1 MLVIGGRKNMKRK
14 AVKIRSN
21 QNYINDD
28 SYKNMGMYTMMF
40 YEDFCRAF
48 SIDLNLKENG
58 NSFYKIDSKNQ
69 KLIQLLEQD
78 DYMFLSDNLDKLLAD
93 NISDLLLYGNANIEV
108 IKIFD
113 KENKLVK
120 LFFKP
125 FGSVFNLNIGN
136 YEYCFFKMSI
146 KKINKNDVICF
157 KLKYFGYGRYYFKR
171 IFKKL
176 NKIDPLL
183 EFDNNNLT
191 EETIN
196 KIDFSLLK
204 IGHKLGWNGRKN
216 SNKYLSEPY
225 MLYLRIQFLKN
236 KEKWLKILLK
246 KYNKKLISLGEKYG
260 FTGEIEYKQIATNL
274 DDLYEQFEQGIID
287 TKQFYEKMY

>member
-1 MLVIGGRKNMKRK
+1 
-14 AVKIRSN
+14 
-21 QNYINDD
+21 
-28 SYKNMGMYTMMF
+28 
-40 YEDFCRAF
+40 
-48 SIDLNLKENG
+48 
-58 NSFYKIDSKNQ
+58 
-69 KLIQLLEQD
+69 
-78 DYMFLSDNLDKLLAD
+78 
-93 NISDLLLYGNANIEV
+93 
-108 IKIFD
+108 
-113 KENKLVK
+113 
-120 LFFKP
+120 
-125 FGSVFNLNIGN
+125 
-136 YEYCFFKMSI
+136 MSI

-157 KLKYFGYGRYYFKR
+157 KLKDFGYGRYYFKR

>member
-1 MLVIGGRKNMKRK
+1 
-14 AVKIRSN
+14 
-21 QNYINDD
+21 
-28 SYKNMGMYTMMF
+28 MGMYTMMF

-125 FGSVFNLNIGN
+125 FGSGFNF
-136 YEYCFFKMSI
+136 EHR
-146 KKINKNDVICF
+146 
-157 KLKYFGYGRYYFKR
+157 KL
-171 IFKKL
+171 
-176 NKIDPLL
+176 
-183 EFDNNNLT
+183 
-191 EETIN
+191 
-196 KIDFSLLK
+196 
-204 IGHKLGWNGRKN
+204 
-216 SNKYLSEPY
+216 
-225 MLYLRIQFLKN
+225 
-236 KEKWLKILLK
+236 
-246 KYNKKLISLGEKYG
+246 
-260 FTGEIEYKQIATNL
+260 
-274 DDLYEQFEQGIID
+274 
-287 TKQFYEKMY
+287 

>member
-1 MLVIGGRKNMKRK
+1 MKRK

-136 YEYCFFKMSI
+136 YEYCFF
-146 KKINKNDVICF
+146 
-157 KLKYFGYGRYYFKR
+157 
-171 IFKKL
+171 
-176 NKIDPLL
+176 
-183 EFDNNNLT
+183 
-191 EETIN
+191 
-196 KIDFSLLK
+196 
-204 IGHKLGWNGRKN
+204 
-216 SNKYLSEPY
+216 
-225 MLYLRIQFLKN
+225 
-236 KEKWLKILLK
+236 
-246 KYNKKLISLGEKYG
+246 
-260 FTGEIEYKQIATNL
+260 
-274 DDLYEQFEQGIID
+274 
-287 TKQFYEKMY
+287 

>member
-1 MLVIGGRKNMKRK
+1 MLAIGGRQNMKSK
-14 AVKIRSN
+14 VEKIRSN

-28 SYKNMGMYTMMF
+28 SYKNMGMYTRMF

-48 SIDLNLKENG
+48 AIDLNFKENE

-69 KLIQLLEQD
+69 RLIQLLEQD
-78 DYMFLSDNLDKLLAD
+78 DYMFLSNNLDKLLAD
-93 NISDLLLYGNANIEV
+93 NISDLLLYGNANIEI

-113 KENKLVK
+113 EKNNLVK
-120 LFFKP
+120 LFFKS
-125 FGSVFNLNIGN
+125 FRSIFNLNIGK
-136 YEYCFFKMSI
+136 YKYCFSKIGI
-146 KKINKNDVICF
+146 KKINKDDVICF
-157 KLKYFGYGRYYFKR
+157 KLKDFGYSRYYFKR

-176 NKIDPLL
+176 KKIDQLL
-183 EFDNNNLT
+183 DSKKNNLT
-191 EETIN
+191 EEIIN
-196 KIDFSLLK
+196 KSYFNLLK